1 MLAHGYTFSTWE
13 AEVLETF
20 KVEAIMVTDDLLHR
34 KALFQKEEN
43 LNPESY
49 TLLN

>member
-1 MLAHGYTFSTWE
+1 MLAHGYTSSTWE
-13 AEVLETF
+13 AEVVETF

-34 KALFQKEEN
+34 KTLFQKEEN

-49 TLLN
+49 TLLS

>member
-1 MLAHGYTFSTWE
+1 MLAYGNASSTWE
-13 AEVLETF
+13 AEVVETF
-20 KVEAIMVTDDLLHR
+20 KVEAIMDTDDLLHR

-49 TLLN
+49 TLVS